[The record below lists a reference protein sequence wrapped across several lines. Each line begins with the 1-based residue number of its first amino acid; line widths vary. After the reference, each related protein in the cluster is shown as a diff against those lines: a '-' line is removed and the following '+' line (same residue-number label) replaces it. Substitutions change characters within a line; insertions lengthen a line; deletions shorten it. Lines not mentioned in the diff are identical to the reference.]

1 MQRQR
6 LNSNRQLR
14 DDGTC
19 YHPPY
24 LNSSLARAARREA
37 PLLALADH
45 YNLTVISA
53 RAAFSDAVAR
63 GVAGFD
69 PRQITAD
76 SLHPKP
82 CSFADLG
89 RGGHGDCRGT
99 LLISSL
105 MVAECTAAAATTN
118 PGRCCLNCLVGSGCA
133 ANLDQACYA
142 WGATRARPPP
152 VVQASGFR
160 YTETDTAT
168 AWSSHASK
176 QKPPLS
182 LGASS

>member
-1 MQRQR
+1 MRREVQRQAEHTR

-82 CSFADLG
+82 CTFAALG

-105 MVAECTAAAATTN
+105 MVAYVHSVWSDAARAQGCHNSAASDQTECTAAAATTN
-118 PGRCCLNCLVGSGCA
+118 PAVA
-133 ANLDQACYA
+133 
-142 WGATRARPPP
+142 
-152 VVQASGFR
+152 V
-160 YTETDTAT
+160 
-168 AWSSHASK
+168 
-176 QKPPLS
+176 
-182 LGASS
+182 